1 MKYSDFS
8 LIPTFVAIMEEH
20 SFSRAAKRLGV
31 SQSAI
36 SQSAIRLKALFDD
49 PLFIRESHGITPTQ
63 LAISIYPTLAS
74 AVEDI
79 KLTTPYYRTF
89 EPKHCEREFVV
100 SALSVFGLSILPV
113 ASKLIGQAAPLASIK
128 AEAHVSQSETISML
142 RKRFDITLDVD
153 YGQYPQLCSEVI
165 VKNQLNV
172 ICRKEH
178 PRLTGSSI
186 TATEFLNERHVTHT
200 VPGQVQSY
208 LLNKGLT
215 AERLLRKRD
224 IAWHSNSI
232 TEMLPIIEQNDYIG
246 IFPSTLLDQYFRH
259 FNLKTLQCDFLP
271 DWLSIS
277 MFWHASRNN
286 DPSHQWLRSIF
297 SETSKQL
304 SLKYS

>member
-1 MKYSDFS
+1 
-8 LIPTFVAIMEEH
+8 MEER
-20 SFSRAAKRLGV
+20 SFSGAAKKLGV

-36 SQSAIRLKALFDD
+36 SQSAIRLKTLFDD
-49 PLFIRESHGITPTQ
+49 PLFLRESHGITPTQ

-89 EPKHCEREFVV
+89 DPKHCEREFVV

-113 ASKLIGQAAPLASIK
+113 ASKLISQAAPLARIK
-128 AEAHVSQSETISML
+128 AEAHVNQSDTVSML
-142 RKRFDITLDVD
+142 RHKFDITLDVD

-165 VKNQLNV
+165 MNNQLNV
-172 ICRKEH
+172 ICRKDH
-178 PRLTGSSI
+178 PRLTRSSI
-186 TATEFLNERHVTHT
+186 TATEFLNERHVTHS
-200 VPGQVQSY
+200 VPGQMQSY

-246 IFPSTLLDQYFRH
+246 IFPSVLLERYFRH
-259 FNLKTLQCDFLP
+259 FNLKAVQCDFLP
-271 DWLSIS
+271 DLLSIS

-286 DPSHQWLRSIF
+286 DPSHQWLRSVF

-304 SLKYS
+304 SLKHS